1 MQGAIARGVGRLKII
16 TGSVL
21 KSSLLTIITLLAL
34 SIGSLLGGTAIVESI
49 FMWDGVGKMAID
61 AITMRD
67 YPVIQAYVIWMAI
80 IYVVINL
87 ITDIVYHYLNPRI
100 RLEIVMKIKKRTEN
114 VNNNRQRLIFRGKIN
129 KSNTSLIIWLIFAL
143 LIVLIAVLADVIVPY
158 DPYEQDLSAA
168 LMPPDS
174 HHLLGTDQYGRDML
188 SRVIK
193 GAGIS
198 LSSSFAL
205 VVIITLTGCI
215 AGIISG
221 YYGGIIDSIIM
232 RLSDIF
238 LAFPGLVFAIA
249 VASVMSGGLV
259 SAVIALALIS
269 WPKYARIARAEVLA
283 IKNEPY
289 IQVAR
294 MSGLNTIRILIKHI
308 IPNIADMIIVTA
320 VLDIGNMM
328 MEIAGLSF
336 LGLGAEH
343 PLAEWGLMVSQGRSF
358 MQTAPWVVIA
368 PGLAIFITVL
378 VFNMLGDTLSDIT
391 GRQ

>member
-1 MQGAIARGVGRLKII
+1 
-16 TGSVL
+16 
-21 KSSLLTIITLLAL
+21 
-34 SIGSLLGGTAIVESI
+34 
-49 FMWDGVGKMAID
+49 
-61 AITMRD
+61 
-67 YPVIQAYVIWMAI
+67 
-80 IYVVINL
+80 
-87 ITDIVYHYLNPRI
+87 
-100 RLEIVMKIKKRTEN
+100 MKIKKRTEN

-205 VVIITLTGCI
+205 VVIITLIGCI

-238 LAFPGLVFAIA
+238 LAFPGIVFAIA
-249 VASVMSGGLV
+249 VASVLSGGIT
-259 SAVIALALIS
+259 SAVIAVAAVS
-269 WPKYARIARAEVLA
+269 WPKYARLARSEVLSVCA
-283 IKNEPY
+283 SDYIKA
-289 IQVAR
+289 AR
-294 MSGLNTIRILIKHI
+294 MSGMSEFGIIIKHI
-308 IPNIADMIIVTA
+308 IPNIAGIIVTTA
-320 VLDIGNMM
+320 LLDIGHMM

-336 LGLGAEH
+336 LGLGAA
-343 PLAEWGLMVSQGRSF
+343 PPAAEWGAMMSNGRS
-358 MQTAPWVVIA
+358 MLQTAPWIILA
-368 PGLAIFITVL
+368 PGVAIFVSVL
-378 VFNMLGDTLSDIT
+378 IFNMFGESVKTRWNKNNRRT
-391 GRQ
+391 GYAGRQ

>member
-1 MQGAIARGVGRLKII
+1 
-16 TGSVL
+16 
-21 KSSLLTIITLLAL
+21 
-34 SIGSLLGGTAIVESI
+34 
-49 FMWDGVGKMAID
+49 
-61 AITMRD
+61 
-67 YPVIQAYVIWMAI
+67 
-80 IYVVINL
+80 
-87 ITDIVYHYLNPRI
+87 
-100 RLEIVMKIKKRTEN
+100 MKIKKRTEN

-158 DPYEQDLSAA
+158 DPYEQDLSAV

-205 VVIITLTGCI
+205 VVIITLIGCI

-249 VASVMSGGLV
+249 VVSVMSGGLV

-336 LGLGAEH
+336 LGL
-343 PLAEWGLMVSQGRSF
+343 AEWGLMVSQGRSF